1 MTSVWLVMSNV
12 VRHHMKLCYYLPLL
26 CDFSYRRNDSC
37 LVSHVERS
45 ETSHQAMLSSIH
57 YYAISPIVE
66 MTRVWLV
73 MSNAVRHRIKL
84 CYHLPLLCDFSY
96 RRNDACLV
104 VMSNAVRHRIK
115 LCYRP
120 YTIMRFLLSSK

>member
-1 MTSVWLVMSNV
+1 MSPIVERTGAWVSHVERSETSHQAMLSSIHYYAISPIVEMTRAWLVMSNA

-26 CDFSYRRNDSC
+26 CDFSYRRNDSR
-37 LVSHVERS
+37 LVGHVERS

-73 MSNAVRHRIKL
+73 MSKCGR
-84 CYHLPLLCDFSY
+84 
-96 RRNDACLV
+96 
-104 VMSNAVRHRIK
+104 
-115 LCYRP
+115 
-120 YTIMRFLLSSK
+120 